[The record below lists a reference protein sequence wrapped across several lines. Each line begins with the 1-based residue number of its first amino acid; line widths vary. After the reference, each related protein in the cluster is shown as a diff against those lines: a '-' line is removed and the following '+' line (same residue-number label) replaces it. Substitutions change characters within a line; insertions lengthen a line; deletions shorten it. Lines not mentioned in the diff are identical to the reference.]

1 MPTPEGTPVTILL
14 NTHLAFICLFFLTDE
29 DTEAQRGKVTCLR
42 LHSQQALVSKL
53 VSVSIQ
59 EGVK

>member
-1 MPTPEGTPVTILL
+1 MTILL